1 MSNGVIQMNSL
12 LRAVSIGIVATTLTV
27 ACSKQTEEPVG
38 DTSAI
43 VEAANVEWNKALNSS
58 DTEALALLY
67 AENAILS
74 AGDGKT
80 LVGRAEIENLF
91 KGFVD
96 GGVHNHTLEVIE
108 VGGSGK
114 MIYQVAKWS
123 AQGAETNGETPTF
136 GGITTNILEQNPDGK
151 WLARSH
157 VWNISQQ

>member
-1 MSNGVIQMNSL
+1 MGTMSNGVIQMNSL

-74 AGDGKT
+74 AEMER
-80 LVGRAEIENLF
+80 L
-91 KGFVD
+91 
-96 GGVHNHTLEVIE
+96 
-108 VGGSGK
+108 
-114 MIYQVAKWS
+114 
-123 AQGAETNGETPTF
+123 
-136 GGITTNILEQNPDGK
+136 
-151 WLARSH
+151 
-157 VWNISQQ
+157 